1 MSRTSRTIAVIC
13 FSAGTLAYE
22 ILLVRVFAIE
32 HFHHF
37 AYMAIG
43 VAMLGF
49 GVSGTALALARPRDA
64 PTRTRWFFRAGVAT
78 AIALVASPA
87 LVHQISLD
95 PTQLVWDLDQWL
107 RLGVVYLLLALP
119 FAAGALSILL
129 ALSIDTERPGWVYG
143 ASFVGSGLGAGLAI
157 AVLWLVLPTR
167 ALAIPALVAG
177 LGCLAAAWGAERRKQ
192 SLWSGGIVCLVTA
205 MAVIHP
211 PWRFTLSPFKALPQV
226 EAYPD
231 ARRVAERSSPIG
243 WVIAATA
250 PAFRYAPGLSLGFT
264 GELPPQ
270 TGLFVDGEL
279 TGAVTRWGDRD
290 GAMAV
295 LGWLPTA
302 LPYAL
307 GRRDHVLVVG
317 GGSGIE
323 VANAVAH
330 GAQQITALELNPDI
344 AELNRELG
352 ELPGDGKRD
361 VHWVLGDARSYVA
374 RTRDTFDL
382 ITLGPGGAF
391 GSATGGVLALGED
404 FLNTREAYHAYLK
417 RLTNRGVL
425 SITGWLA
432 LPPRA
437 NVRVLLTVVDA
448 LRDLVPDRVPLA
460 FVVARSWGTVTVLAK
475 PSGFIPAEIDAL
487 REWAASRSFDLDW
500 YPGIAEPTDGW
511 NQLSE
516 PVFFEAAQAAATGR
530 GSAERF
536 AESYPFDVSP
546 ATDLRPYPHHFLRV
560 RALGVLLKSD
570 RGSWLPFAEWG
581 TLALVATLIQSV
593 VLAGVLLILPVAV
606 RPRKVGE
613 AGLAPVIVYFAAI
626 GLAYLA
632 AEIAAIQQLGLLLGH
647 PVYAVAAVLAAFLL
661 FSGGG
666 SVWSDRLGPARRVW
680 VLGAIVPA
688 LLCWVLFL
696 PLLVHLVQ
704 PAPLVARGAAAL
716 VLLGPVAFLMGMPF
730 PLGIR
735 TLARDNQRR
744 LAWAWAANGFASVTA
759 APLAALVALE
769 FGSTAVLIA
778 AATAYAVAGGLLWTH
793 PR

>member
-1 MSRTSRTIAVIC
+1 MSRTPRTIAIIGL
-13 FSAGTLAYE
+13 SAGTLAYE
-22 ILLVRVFAIE
+22 ILLVRVFAVE

-49 GVSGTALALARPRDA
+49 GVSGTALALVRPRDE
-64 PTRTRWFFRAGVAT
+64 PTRTRWFFRASAAT
-78 AIALVASPA
+78 AIALVVSPA
-87 LVHQISLD
+87 LVHQIALD
-95 PTQLVWDLDQWL
+95 PTQLAWNFDQWI
-107 RLGVVYLLLALP
+107 RLGLVYLLLALP
-119 FAAGALSILL
+119 FAAGALAVLL
-129 ALSIDTERPGWVYG
+129 ALGIDPERPGWVYG
-143 ASFVGSGLGAGLAI
+143 ASFMGSALGAGLAI
-157 AVLWLVLPTR
+157 AVLWIVSPAR
-167 ALAIPALVAG
+167 ALAVPALVAG
-177 LGCLAAAWGAERRKQ
+177 LGCVAAACGAERRRRA
-192 SLWSGGIVCLVTA
+192 LWSGGIVCLVTA
-205 MAVIHP
+205 VAVTRP

-226 EAYPD
+226 EAYPE
-231 ARRVAERSSPIG
+231 ATRVAERSSPIG
-243 WVIAATA
+243 WVVATTA

-279 TGAVTRWGDRD
+279 TGAVTRWGDRV
-290 GAMAV
+290 AAQAV
-295 LGWLPTA
+295 LDWLPTA

-307 GRRDHVLVVG
+307 SRRDRVLVVG

-323 VANAVAH
+323 VASAVAH
-330 GAQQITALELNPDI
+330 GAQRITALELDPNLV
-344 AELNRELG
+344 ELNQALG
-352 ELPGDGKRD
+352 ELPEGGRRD
-361 VHWVLGDARSYVA
+361 VGWVVGDARSYLA
-374 RTRDTFDL
+374 RTKDTFDL
-382 ITLGPGGAF
+382 ITIGPGGTF

-404 FLNTREAYHAYLK
+404 FLHTREAYRAYLA

-437 NVRVLLTVVDA
+437 NVRVLLTAVDV
-448 LRDLVPDRVPLA
+448 LRDVVPDRVPLT

-487 REWAASRSFDLDW
+487 RKWAASRSFDLDW
-500 YPGIAEPTDGW
+500 YPGITAPAEGF
-511 NQLSE
+511 NQLSD
-516 PVFFEAAQAAATGR
+516 PVFFEAAMAAVAGR
-530 GSAERF
+530 DRAKRF
-536 AESYPFDVSP
+536 AESYPFDVAP
-546 ATDLRPYPHHFLRV
+546 ATDLRPYPRHFLRL
-560 RALGVLLKSD
+560 RSLGVLLKSD

-581 TLALVATLIQSV
+581 TLALVATLAQSV

-606 RPRKVGE
+606 RSRTAGE
-613 AGLAPVIVYFAAI
+613 AGLAPVLVYFAAI

-632 AEIAAIQQLGLLLGH
+632 AEIAAIQQLSLLLGH

-666 SVWSDRLGPARRVW
+666 SVWSDRLGPARRAW
-680 VLGAIVPA
+680 MLGAIVPA

-696 PLLVHLVQ
+696 PTLVHLIQ
-704 PAPLVARGAAAL
+704 PAPLVARGAAAI

-735 TLARDNQRR
+735 TLARDDQRR

-759 APLAALVALE
+759 APLAALLALE
-769 FGSTAVLIA
+769 LGFTAVLIV
-778 AATAYAVAGGLLWTH
+778 AATAYAVAAGLLRTRPH
-793 PR
+793 

>member
-1 MSRTSRTIAVIC
+1 MSRTPRTIAVIC
-13 FSAGTLAYE
+13 FSTGTLAYE

-49 GVSGTALALARPRDA
+49 GVSGSALALVRPRDE
-64 PTRTRWFFRAGVAT
+64 PTRRRWFFRAGIAT
-78 AIALVASPA
+78 AIALVASPG
-87 LVHQISLD
+87 LVHQIALD
-95 PTQLVWDLDQWL
+95 PTQLAWDGGQWL
-107 RLGVVYLLLALP
+107 RLSLVYVLLALP
-119 FAAGALSILL
+119 FAAGALAILL
-129 ALSIDTERPGWVYG
+129 ALSIDPERPGWIYG
-143 ASFVGSGLGAGLAI
+143 ASFTGSGLGAGLAI
-157 AVLWLVLPTR
+157 AVLWIVSPTR
-167 ALAIPALVAG
+167 ALAVPALVTG
-177 LGCLAAAWGAERRKQ
+177 LGCVVAASGAERRKRA
-192 SLWSGGIVCLVTA
+192 LWSAGIVCLLTA
-205 MAVIHP
+205 IAVIRP

-231 ARRVAERSSPIG
+231 AMRVAERSSPIG
-243 WVIAATA
+243 WVVATMA

-264 GELPPQ
+264 GGLPPQ

-295 LGWLPTA
+295 LDWLPTA

-307 GRRDHVLVVG
+307 GRSDRVLVVG

-330 GAQQITALELNPDI
+330 GAQRVTALELNPDI

-352 ELPGDGKRD
+352 ELPGDGMQD
-361 VHWVLGDARSYVA
+361 VGWVLGDARSYLA
-374 RTRDTFDL
+374 RAKDTFDL
-382 ITLGPGGAF
+382 ITIGPGGAF

-404 FLNTREAYHAYLK
+404 FLNTREAYRAYLE

-448 LRDLVPDRVPLA
+448 LRDVVPDRVPLA

-475 PSGFIPAEIDAL
+475 PSGFLPAEIDAL

-500 YPGIAEPTDGW
+500 YPGIAEPTDGF

-516 PVFFEAAQAAATGR
+516 PVFFEAAMAAAAGR
-530 GSAERF
+530 DGAKRF
-536 AESYPFDVSP
+536 AESYPFDVAP

-560 RALGVLLKSD
+560 RSLGVLLRSD
-570 RGSWLPFAEWG
+570 RGNWLPFAEWG
-581 TLALVATLIQSV
+581 TLALVATLVQSV
-593 VLAGVLLILPVAV
+593 VLAGILLILPVAV
-606 RPRKVGE
+606 RSRKVGE
-613 AGLAPVIVYFAAI
+613 EGLAPVIVYFAAI

-632 AEIAAIQQLGLLLGH
+632 AEIAAIQQLSLLLGH

-666 SVWSDRLGPARRVW
+666 SVWSDRLGAARRVW
-680 VLGAIVPA
+680 VLGAVVPA

-696 PLLVHLVQ
+696 PLLGHLVQ
-704 PAPLVARGAAAL
+704 PAPLVVRGAAAL
-716 VLLGPVAFLMGMPF
+716 VLVGPVAFLMGMPF

-735 TLARDNQRR
+735 TLARDDQRR

-759 APLAALVALE
+759 APMAALVALTL
-769 FGSTAVLIA
+769 GSTAVLIA
-778 AATAYAVAGGLLWTH
+778 AAAAYGVAGGLLWAH
-793 PR
+793 LR